1 MNELTPA
8 MLGEMWTMHKAGRTP
23 EEPFL
28 EAVQKFMVL
37 HQDLHDW
44 WDRLAADPGTAVV
57 DGERNVLVHVAMD
70 ATTERALRENAP
82 QGVLE
87 AYGHLIAAG
96 VGEGEAFHVISA
108 AMEHEFLISAAGGRE
123 MELENFL
130 KRAQEYVAQTLRS
143 RPGAG
148 SPGPQE

>member
-8 MLGEMWTMHKAGRTP
+8 MLAGIWTMHKEGRTP

-37 HQDLHDW
+37 HQDLHGW
-44 WDRLAADPGTAVV
+44 WERLVADPETPVV

-70 ATTERALRENAP
+70 AATERSLRENQP
-82 QGVLE
+82 GGILE

-96 VGEGEAFHVISA
+96 MDQGESFHVISA
-108 AMEHEFLISAAGGRE
+108 AMEHEFLVSAANGRE
-123 MELENFL
+123 MEPDAFL
-130 KRAQEYVAQTLRS
+130 KRAQDYVVQALKKTQR
-143 RPGAG
+143 
-148 SPGPQE
+148 GPKERRE